1 MRNLLVDD
9 VQRSAKGHEH
19 WSQPASQTI
28 ANGYIGGGQLMP
40 ASKVPPPEMN
50 TTRIYYRDEN
60 NVSKPFGWISDD
72 HSMILLDEGE
82 VLSRQSDENLMNRN
96 GVVYSRYDT
105 SKAYRLVHWII
116 HSHRILGVDVPKEIY
131 TLLQMREDDSA
142 FMPDLGAE

>member
-1 MRNLLVDD
+1 
-9 VQRSAKGHEH
+9 
-19 WSQPASQTI
+19 
-28 ANGYIGGGQLMP
+28 MP
-40 ASKVPPPEMN
+40 ASKIPSPDMN
-50 TTRIYYRDEN
+50 TKRIYYRDEN
-60 NVSKPFGWISDD
+60 NISKPIRQISDD
-72 HSMILLDEGE
+72 HSLILLDEGE

-116 HSHRILGVDVPKEIY
+116 YSYRILDVDVPKEIY

>member
-1 MRNLLVDD
+1 
-9 VQRSAKGHEH
+9 
-19 WSQPASQTI
+19 
-28 ANGYIGGGQLMP
+28 MP

-96 GVVYSRYDT
+96 GGSGKDWKTRRYHI
-105 SKAYRLVHWII
+105 KCW
-116 HSHRILGVDVPKEIY
+116 K
-131 TLLQMREDDSA
+131 TLKDS
-142 FMPDLGAE
+142 EY